1 MLVGV
6 PSDIRLQR
14 QGILYINRLMIS
26 LLLLLGFSDR
36 LYDMVPARWQRH
48 DPTNTHLPHKAKRM
62 PSGCSVAAT

>member
-26 LLLLLGFSDR
+26 LLLLLGF
-36 LYDMVPARWQRH
+36 
-48 DPTNTHLPHKAKRM
+48 
-62 PSGCSVAAT
+62 